1 MRLQHRC
8 ILVNIAEFLRTAI
21 SKNICE
27 QLLVC
32 GGGGGG
38 GGGGGVCVCVCVC
51 LYSSTVKASFDCK
64 TSETFLRGT
73 DRQCYAEY
81 YSRCFC

>member
-21 SKNICE
+21 LKNICE

-32 GGGGGG
+32 GDMCVC
-38 GGGGGVCVCVCVC
+38 VCVCVCVC
-51 LYSSTVKASFDCK
+51 LYSPTVKASFDCK